1 MTVMLPAGAMRNLAE
16 YDYSTY
22 CVQLPPGI
30 EYQDIF
36 RPVFWAHH
44 PRLKKFDCVR
54 LIAHD
59 WSYDVTVTV
68 VAKTVGGAN
77 VQLTPLLPADPGEI
91 ERKEVHR
98 LRNGKLA
105 IRVEYQKATNWRVIG
120 LDGSEQSRNHESKG
134 AAEAAMTEYVHALG
148 MVLPDDWRTEVV
160 MPGDAVTAPR
170 ETVEA

>member
-1 MTVMLPAGAMRNLAE
+1 MSVMLPAGAMRNLAE

-30 EYQDIF
+30 AYQDIF

-44 PRLKKFDCVR
+44 PRLKKFDCIR

-59 WSYDVTVTV
+59 WSFDVTVTV

-77 VQLTPLLPADPGEI
+77 VQLTPLLPAEPGEI
-91 ERKEVHR
+91 ERKEVPR

-105 IRVEYQKATNWRVIG
+105 VRVEYQKATNWRVIG
-120 LDGSEQSRNHESKG
+120 LDGSEHSRNHESKG
-134 AAEAAMTEYVHALG
+134 AAEAAMMEYVHALG
-148 MVLPDDWRTEVV
+148 MVMPDDWRTDVK
-160 MPGDAVTAPR
+160 
-170 ETVEA
+170 VEAPATERQMEEA